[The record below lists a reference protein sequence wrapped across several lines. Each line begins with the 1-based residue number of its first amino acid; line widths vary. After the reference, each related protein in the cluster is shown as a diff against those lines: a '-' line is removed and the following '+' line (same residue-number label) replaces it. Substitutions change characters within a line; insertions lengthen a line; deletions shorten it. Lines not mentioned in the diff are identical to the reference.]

1 VVHEGSKLFSAFHL
15 PLFLLFAV
23 PISLFDI
30 REFRIPDLLS
40 LGGIA
45 LFLLL
50 SIILPG
56 GNPMEAAVACA
67 VGFAAFWLIHRLT
80 KGRMGLGDAKLSAL
94 VAAAVGLRS
103 WFLALFLA
111 SVAGILF
118 VVALM
123 GMRRADRGTRIPFAP
138 FLSLGAVASMFV
150 RIPA

>member
-1 VVHEGSKLFSAFHL
+1 MFLSCRL

-30 REFRIPDLLS
+30 REFRIPDILS

-50 SIILPG
+50 QLLLPG
-56 GNPMEAAVACA
+56 GDPLDAAVACA
-67 VGFAAFWLIHRLT
+67 VGFAAFWIIHRFT

-94 VAAAVGLRS
+94 IAVAAGLRS

-138 FLSLGAVASMFV
+138 FLSLGAVVSMLV
-150 RIPA
+150 RIPT